1 MVALFSCSVCS
12 ANRIP
17 GNHSDQFAL
26 LEFKAAL
33 HDPLGVLD
41 SWNTTIHFCQW
52 YGVACGKRHQRVTS
66 LDLQSQKLGGII
78 SPSIGNLTFL
88 RVLNLQNNSFHLRI
102 PPEVGHLYRLR
113 VLLFNNNS
121 LDGPIPPS
129 LSRCFNLITLCVHV
143 NMLEGNLPAELS
155 SLSKL
160 KELRLDMNALS
171 GPIPSSYGNLSSL
184 EDLRASR
191 NELVGMIPDTL
202 GSLQN
207 LKVLAL
213 GDNNFVGTIPV
224 SIFNISSLE
233 VLDVAKNHLVG
244 SLPSDLGFT
253 LPTLQFLS
261 LAVNHFT
268 GPIPKSLSN
277 LSDLSLFNINLNNFT
292 GEVPSFQKM
301 NELRAMA
308 IGDNHLGGRQVGDL
322 NFLCTLTNS
331 TKLEIL
337 QFKVNKFEGNIPECI
352 SNLSITLQLFSSC
365 DNMIS
370 GGLPGTIGNLINLEL
385 FEVVGNNISGNIPS
399 EIGNLA
405 RLKQLDLSLN
415 EFSEEI
421 PHTVGNLSML
431 TYLNLASNS
440 LQGAIPSS
448 LSKCRSLL
456 LLDLADN
463 KLSGAIPPEIMEISS
478 LSIYADFSGNN
489 LTGKLP
495 LEVGNLKNLGALYLE
510 ENRISGEIPG
520 NLGSCIMMEILYMQ
534 DNLFEGSIPSSLS
547 NLKGIQELNLSK
559 NMLYGQIPK
568 FLEDLNLTSLGLAF
582 NEFEGAVPTGGVFRN
597 ASATSLIGNKDLCG
611 GLAEFRLPKCNTEE
625 PRRVGTMSVVRII
638 IISSVSGL
646 LGLLLIL
653 VLLYILWCRR
663 QSKTTA
669 SEFSRDGLLKVSYQS
684 LLKATN
690 GFSSI
695 NLIGSG
701 SFGSVFRGVF
711 DWNQTVVAVMVLNL
725 MRYGAAKSFIS
736 ECKALRNI
744 RHRNLVKVITACSG
758 TDYQGNDFK
767 ALIYE
772 FMVNGSLDRW
782 LHPVVEMIET
792 EEEAPRQLNLLQ
804 RLNIT
809 IDVASAL
816 DYLHNHFDV
825 PIVHCD
831 LKPSNVLLDDEMT
844 AHVGDFGLVR
854 FLSAEATREL
864 IADPSSSIGVK
875 GSIGYIAPEYGAGG
889 EVSTHGDVY
898 SYGILVLEMFTGK
911 RPTDEMFT
919 DGLNLH
925 SFAIAALPEQV
936 SQVVDPFL
944 LQESQGVESSQNSVR
959 ARRHSNRLQ
968 KVQECL
974 VSIIRL
980 GVLCSSESPG
990 DRMNI
995 ADVATALRV
1004 IHKELLEN

>member
-1 MVALFSCSVCS
+1 MELHLPCGSRFFTFVLGCVSSLIMVALFSCSVCS

-370 GGLPGTIGNLINLEL
+370 GGLPG
-385 FEVVGNNISGNIPS
+385 
-399 EIGNLA
+399 
-405 RLKQLDLSLN
+405 
-415 EFSEEI
+415 
-421 PHTVGNLSML
+421 
-431 TYLNLASNS
+431 
-440 LQGAIPSS
+440 
-448 LSKCRSLL
+448 
-456 LLDLADN
+456 
-463 KLSGAIPPEIMEISS
+463 
-478 LSIYADFSGNN
+478 
-489 LTGKLP
+489 KLP

-663 QSKTTA
+663 QT
-669 SEFSRDGLLKVSYQS
+669 
-684 LLKATN
+684 
-690 GFSSI
+690 
-695 NLIGSG
+695 
-701 SFGSVFRGVF
+701 
-711 DWNQTVVAVMVLNL
+711 
-725 MRYGAAKSFIS
+725 KSFIS